1 MSRAS
6 ARPRNGEARP
16 AGGHRAVKGAAQPRK
31 LTRRDIELPD
41 GRYLLAYGLADTA
54 APNA

>member
-16 AGGHRAVKGAAQPRK
+16 AGAHRAVKGAAQPRK

-41 GRYLLAYGLADTA
+41 GRYLLAYGLADTG
-54 APNA
+54 APDA